1 MSFSTFTFYIKL
13 HEKIMERETMGR
25 DEAKCILGACC
36 DAPNTIKA
44 IQGKQENTIKITKIK
59 ITQ

>member
-1 MSFSTFTFYIKL
+1 
-13 HEKIMERETMGR
+13 MGE

-44 IQGKQENTIKITKIK
+44 IQGKQHNTILGISLSFKVKTLQLI
-59 ITQ
+59 QQMSQA